1 MRKIFLLFIV
11 LICSWVVGLAQQVH
25 PLNSAQI
32 YSEIGQLNH
41 LVNVLYVAA
50 HPDDENTRLLAW
62 LVNEK
67 HIRTGYLSLTRGDG
81 GQNILGSE
89 QGEALGLI
97 RTHELLEARK
107 LDGAEQ
113 YFSSAVDFGFSK
125 NATETFKHWY
135 KDDIVF
141 DAAFVMRRFRP
152 DVVITRFPPDARAGH
167 GQHTASAII
176 AADAYKMANSG
187 RYVMTSVADKR
198 YRSDTVYGTGHIE
211 HMRII
216 SMSCE
221 SKRMLFNAFRFG
233 SFNTTSEDMF
243 KVKVGQYMPGF
254 GMGAGELAGL
264 SRSVHKSQG
273 AGTPQ
278 TPGVQYEYFQLVQGD
293 TLVNSFFDGIDIT
306 WGRVGRKDVGE
317 DIKAILD
324 DYDFKR
330 PDKSLPALLE
340 VRKKIASVT
349 DNYWRDEKMEEIDR
363 LILHCSGL
371 LAEVVCKQP
380 QATAGDKLSFKLNVV
395 ARASTKVKL
404 KSIVWLNEDTTMSL
418 NINGDSLFTFSHDIT
433 IPANTPITQPYWLEE
448 ASSDPSVYNIPN
460 DSLLGLAE
468 TPNNLNAVLKLKIG
482 DEYLDVKVP
491 LSYKKTDPVKG
502 DVVEQLRI
510 VPDVTVEFTDNLFI
524 ANANGQVT
532 GNVRIHANKNI
543 RTSLGITDG
552 QLSNTKV
559 LYSIKDL
566 NLHTGEDTTIA
577 FSVKTQG
584 SGTLI
589 AFAQSGDTYYSRTQ
603 HLIQYNHLPTLQYF
617 TNATAKVLHKD
628 WNSTVK
634 KMGYIEGAGDMV
646 PDILR
651 QTGLQV
657 VVLKESELSDANK
670 LKQYDAIM
678 TGVRA
683 VNVEKRMQYW
693 IPTLLKYVENG
704 GTLVMQYNNLQDL
717 STTHIGPY
725 PFTLVNERVTEED
738 AKVKFLHPEHRLLN
752 YPNKITDKD
761 FEGWVQERGLY
772 FTSKQDEKYTEL
784 FEMNDTG
791 EKALQG
797 STIYTKYGKGYY
809 IYTSLSFFRQLPAG
823 NTGAIRLLM
832 NMLSVGK

>member
-1 MRKIFLLFIV
+1 MRKIFLLFTV

-187 RYVMTSVADKR
+187 RYVMTSVVSER
-198 YRSDTVYGTGHIE
+198 YKDGKGNITMNGSAP
-211 HMRII
+211 
-216 SMSCE
+216 CE

-278 TPGVQYEYFQLVQGD
+278 SPGVQYEYFQLVQGD

-306 WGRVGRKDVGE
+306 WGRVGRKDIGE

-324 DYDFKR
+324 NYDFKR

-418 NINGDSLFTFSHDIT
+418 NINGDSLFTFVHDIT
-433 IPANTPITQPYWLEE
+433 IPPNTPVTQPYWLEE

-584 SGTLI
+584 SGALI
-589 AFAQSGDTYYSRTQ
+589 AFTQSGDKYYSKTQ

-628 WNSTVK
+628 WNCTVK
-634 KMGYIEGAGDMV
+634 KIGYIEGAGDMV

-738 AKVKFLHPEHRLLN
+738 AKVKFLHPEHTLLN

-772 FTSKQDEKYTEL
+772 FTSKQDAKYTEL

-791 EKALQG
+791 EKPLQG
-797 STIYTKYGKGYY
+797 STIYTKYGKGNY